1 MRRGGEGVRVSY
13 ELRFESCAVATNE
26 GSQLSSV
33 SKQKETVDIRM
44 AVSDSWAYMKEPAAG
59 SSKCTH
65 ERIEVA
71 GRGSAGGVGGGGG
84 RCNSGQHAGG

>member
-1 MRRGGEGVRVSY
+1 MSY

-33 SKQKETVDIRM
+33 SRQKETVDIRM
-44 AVSDSWAYMKEPAAG
+44 AVSDSWANMKEPAAG

-65 ERIEVA
+65 
-71 GRGSAGGVGGGGG
+71 
-84 RCNSGQHAGG
+84 

>member
-1 MRRGGEGVRVSY
+1 MGEGAARGGAAGVRRGGEGVRVSY

-65 ERIEVA
+65 
-71 GRGSAGGVGGGGG
+71 
-84 RCNSGQHAGG
+84 